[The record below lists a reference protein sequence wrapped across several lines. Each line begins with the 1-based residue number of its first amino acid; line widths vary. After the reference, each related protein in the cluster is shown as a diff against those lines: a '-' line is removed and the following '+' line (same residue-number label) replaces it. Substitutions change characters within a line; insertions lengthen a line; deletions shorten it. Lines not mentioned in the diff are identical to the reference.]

1 MFIPDLRQP
10 YGLNNDTNAQP
21 VPWGIP
27 GMDDPRV
34 LQASYSPQDQQQ
46 TYPQPGLDLQHVND
60 VMNQYIQSKQQQQN
74 GGLLQQIL
82 SNRMQPQDQD
92 IMTSGVRE
100 AQSYASPG
108 GFKAYSPEGQIADRI
123 TQQLSPYS
131 DALKLAQQGENL
143 SGTQMQNQITA
154 QTGLPMAQTELAKKQ
169 LALMIAQKT
178 GLPMAEAELQAKT
191 IANQYA
197 PAMDQADIA
206 GKNAST
212 NYMNTALQR
221 ALTEKAFDY
230 QNNPQ
235 MQQANLMAQYLRNAS
250 GLGGG
255 QAPTPAQNGF
265 GGMSTPSTPDAP
277 QGGQIP
283 PSAPQ
288 PQQQGGGFNPMGA
301 MLAKQFGLENMQIGR
316 NGQPEPIPGVPTA
329 GQKEV
334 DKNFADALQTY
345 QNAGGAKRTAD
356 TIKTIQDVI
365 SQLRTGKI
373 TTGGLLDRNAL
384 NNEGAPTEIGRNLDP
399 SVLVARNLISSAIL
413 PQAKPLFGAR
423 VTNFD
428 AQSLVNSKGLDP
440 MADTNTNISKLQNLL
455 AEIQSGQSDLQNGGS
470 YFNQKGTLSGYTPQV
485 QQQAPTGG
493 ATHIYDP
500 STGQLVP
507 AQ

>member
-1 MFIPDLRQP
+1 MTDTSNFYQP
-10 YGLNNDTNAQP
+10 QGYAPAPPPN
-21 VPWGIP
+21 
-27 GMDDPRV
+27 
-34 LQASYSPQDQQQ
+34 
-46 TYPQPGLDLQHVND
+46 LDLSHVND
-60 VMNQYIQSKQQQQN
+60 VLNQYIQSKQQQQG

-82 SNRMQPQDQD
+82 TNRMQPDPTD
-92 IMTSGVRE
+92 VMTAGLRE
-100 AQSYASPG
+100 AQSFASPQ
-108 GFKAYSPEGQIADRI
+108 GFQAYTPEGQMATRI
-123 TQQLSPYS
+123 QQQLSPYS
-131 DALKLAQQGENL
+131 DALKLAQQGETL

-154 QTGLPMAQTELAKKQ
+154 QTGLPMAQAELAQKQ
-169 LALMIAQKT
+169 LALQIQQQT
-178 GLPMAEAELQAKT
+178 GLPLAEAQVKAAQ

-197 PAMDQADIA
+197 PAKNQAEIGLQGA
-206 GKNAST
+206 QA
-212 NYMNTALQR
+212 TALNEQVQR
-221 ALTEKAFDY
+221 ANSEKAFDY
-230 QNNPQ
+230 ANNPQ

-255 QAPTPAQNGF
+255 QAAPTPAQNGF
-265 GGMSTPSTPDAP
+265 GGMSTPVTPEQP
-277 QGGQIP
+277 NGGQI
-283 PSAPQ
+283 APQ
-288 PQQQGGGFNPMGA
+288 PQAQPPQRQGGVFNPMGA
-301 MLAKQFGLENMQIGR
+301 MLAKQFGLENMQIGPD
-316 NGQPEPIPGVPTA
+316 GQPQPIPGVPTA
-329 GQKEV
+329 GQKEI
-334 DKNFADALQTY
+334 DKNFADSLQTY

-356 TIKTIQDVI
+356 TIKTIEDIIKQLQDK
-365 SQLRTGKI
+365 KI

-455 AEIQSGQSDLQNGGS
+455 AEIQSGQNDLITGGG
-470 YFNQKGTLSGYTPQV
+470 YFNQKGTLAGYTPQM
-485 QQQAPTGG
+485 QQQSPSGG